1 MKINNI
7 TMLAAI
13 ETMSKFPNAT
23 GKIAYAMSRNIRI
36 FNQELQ
42 DFYNEK
48 NKLVK
53 IYGTEDADGNISIDK
68 NSSNWIAFL
77 QEYQPLLDIEIDVDV
92 FQIDASEMPEL
103 EGATLSDYNILNSI
117 LIK

>member
-7 TMLAAI
+7 TMLAGI
-13 ETMSKFPNAT
+13 ETMNKFPNAT

-36 FNQELQ
+36 FSQELQ
-42 DFYNEK
+42 DFYKEK
-48 NKLVK
+48 ERLVK
-53 IYGTEDADGNISIDK
+53 KYGTEDEDGNISIDK
-68 NSSNWIAFL
+68 NSSNWVAFL